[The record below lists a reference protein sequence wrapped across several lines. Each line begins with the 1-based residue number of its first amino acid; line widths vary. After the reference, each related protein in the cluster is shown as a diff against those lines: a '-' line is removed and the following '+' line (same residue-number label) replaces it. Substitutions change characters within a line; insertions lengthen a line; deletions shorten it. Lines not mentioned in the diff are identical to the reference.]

1 MKDKKDLKSKTKSE
15 HYLLLGAGVVGV
27 ITAIIFFIMFSLGI
41 VNAVVTSKISSQY
54 QDKELEVL
62 KTNLDYN
69 SLNFI
74 GKLIKVSDGHIVTAS
89 NVKKYQ
95 QLEDYVQAR
104 KNRTKEVADL
114 YDGKSNYRDDV
125 NSDKI
130 NDLDKTLLKEKNQ
143 DIYQKQRNQLDT
155 IQIWYEQTQDADKYL
170 SKTWNKYLADNSSL
184 SFKKISMVNTYY
196 KLIKNKTVKKR
207 WTEAVTKMD
216 DYFSNHQGESSRVA
230 AVKAELEALK
240 NSPLT
245 EKYTPAN
252 VDIVSSLNSSSGA
265 SDALSQAG
273 ITSKNVLYY
282 NSSKNTLALMTRVS
296 GKYVAENGS
305 ISVISSQVSSGKYT
319 IKKLVDAGSSD
330 AVITDSSN
338 SNFGQY
344 VSNATDSTLSSLD
357 VTSPENSTSDFN
369 SATPVFWFKNNSA
382 LTSSIYFSD
391 SSSTIGFIYA
401 GGSSYNN
408 GMQISSSDLS
418 NLMSQISSG
427 ITFYVN

>member
-1 MKDKKDLKSKTKSE
+1 
-15 HYLLLGAGVVGV
+15 
-27 ITAIIFFIMFSLGI
+27 
-41 VNAVVTSKISSQY
+41 
-54 QDKELEVL
+54 
-62 KTNLDYN
+62 
-69 SLNFI
+69 
-74 GKLIKVSDGHIVTAS
+74 
-89 NVKKYQ
+89 
-95 QLEDYVQAR
+95 
-104 KNRTKEVADL
+104 
-114 YDGKSNYRDDV
+114 
-125 NSDKI
+125 
-130 NDLDKTLLKEKNQ
+130 
-143 DIYQKQRNQLDT
+143 
-155 IQIWYEQTQDADKYL
+155 
-170 SKTWNKYLADNSSL
+170 
-184 SFKKISMVNTYY
+184 
-196 KLIKNKTVKKR
+196 
-207 WTEAVTKMD
+207 MD

-305 ISVISSQVSSGKYT
+305 INVISSQVSSGKYT

-330 AVITDSSN
+330 AIITDSSN

-344 VSNATDSTLSSLD
+344 VSNATDSTLSSLN